1 MDALIINEITILV
14 WLVCGIGSFLI
25 AQNRGATNAPTWF
38 LVGVLL
44 GPIGIILA
52 AIGAK
57 GSGRAGHSVIGAA
70 DELAKL
76 ATLRDSG
83 TITPEEF
90 ERQKA
95 GLLTAQPRE
104 ASPPVSRGFQILVVA
119 LLLIGGY
126 FLLRVMTQ

>member
-1 MDALIINEITILV
+1 MFIINEITILV
-14 WLVCGIGSFLI
+14 WLVCGIGAFLI

-52 AIGAK
+52 VLGAK
-57 GSGRAGHSVIGAA
+57 GPGRTGASVIGAA

-76 ATLRDSG
+76 ASLRDAG
-83 TITPEEF
+83 TITAEEF

-95 GLLTAQPRE
+95 GLLTAQ
-104 ASPPVSRGFQILVVA
+104 ASEPSAPVSPVFKVVVVVV
-119 LLLIGGY
+119 LLAGGY
-126 FLLRVMTQ
+126 FLFRIATQ